1 MYDAMCASEDN
12 QMKRQHIFAVNGS
25 SDFLD
30 VIRELFQ
37 DEEYNVT
44 TTNFVPETF
53 DLIATLKPELLM
65 VDLVIGQ
72 HAGWDLLEHISA
84 EAQTNG
90 IPLIIVSTSDQILDD
105 AQADH
110 ARYGGDLFIRKPF
123 DLEDIL
129 AAVRK
134 LIGTA

>member
-1 MYDAMCASEDN
+1 MCASEDK

-30 VIRELFQ
+30 IIRELFQ

-53 DLIATLKPELLM
+53 ELISTLNPALVI

-72 HAGWDLLEHISA
+72 HAGWDLLEHIAA
-84 EAQTNG
+84 EARTNG
-90 IPLIIVSTSDQILDD
+90 IPVIVVSTSNQLLDE
-105 AQADH
+105 AKADH
-110 ARYGGDLFIRKPF
+110 PRFGGDLFIQKPF
-123 DLEDIL
+123 DLDDIV
-129 AAVRK
+129 AAVKK